1 MAENEKGRQLRGPYF
16 GGSAVK
22 SWRSGQSDW
31 LSDSSYV
38 PSWSVVVFQAYLP
51 TTKLIDGIPSCKHD
65 KEPNYDQGVYAS
77 NHHAETNISRDALR
91 REPDLLAEH
100 CISDAIAQPNNI
112 TRHSGIRSG
121 PNVQK

>member
-1 MAENEKGRQLRGPYF
+1 MAVVLSKAG
-16 GGSAVK
+16 
-22 SWRSGQSDW
+22 RSGQSDW

-77 NHHAETNISRDALR
+77 NHHAETNIGRDALR

-112 TRHSGIRSG
+112 TRQSGIRSG